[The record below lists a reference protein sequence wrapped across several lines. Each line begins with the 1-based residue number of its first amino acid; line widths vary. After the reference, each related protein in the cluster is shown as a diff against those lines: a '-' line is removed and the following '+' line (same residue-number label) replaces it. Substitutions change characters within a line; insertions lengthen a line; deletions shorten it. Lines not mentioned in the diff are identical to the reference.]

1 MTTTPPTPT
10 TSNLATLDITGNVAT
25 LALNRPDARNALSL
39 DLLAVLHDRV
49 DELAARSDVSVAV
62 VTGTGKAFCAGM
74 DLKAVLGNHDL
85 ALKLLTSL
93 ADLTIKLRA
102 LPQVLVA
109 RVNGAAIGGGC
120 GLTTVCDF
128 AVTHADSKMGFPE
141 VDMGVCPAVVA
152 PWLVKR
158 LGPGK
163 ARAVLLRGGL
173 MSGAEAHAIGM
184 ATAVVPSVAELD
196 TATSDLV
203 KSLSAGGPN
212 ALRATKSLL
221 NEIDGSLD
229 ATLVRKGA
237 TLSAQVLSTPDAQAR
252 LRVKMG
258 G

>member
-1 MTTTPPTPT
+1 MTSTPPSN
-10 TSNLATLDITGNVAT
+10 TSSLATLDIAGNVAT
-25 LALNRPDARNALSL
+25 LSLKRPDARNALSL
-39 DLLAVLHDRV
+39 DLLAALHDRV

-74 DLKAVLGNHDL
+74 DLKAVLGNHEL

-93 ADLTIKLRA
+93 ADLTVKLRS

-184 ATAVVPSVAELD
+184 VTAVVPTAAELD
-196 TATSDLV
+196 AATNDLV

-229 ATLVRKGA
+229 AAIVRKGA

-252 LRVKMG
+252 LRAKMG